1 MSAGDPALLNEGLVG
16 VEAIG
21 SGASETGA
29 GADSQPCREVWTPNQ
44 IVAYRVA
51 RARELRG
58 WTQVEAARQLEPF
71 LGVRLS
77 PASFSA
83 IERSVLGGRIRRF
96 SGDEIVALARG
107 FGVPLGWFFTP
118 PPRSQLVSVQTPD
131 AARDGLDP
139 LELIDLALG
148 DPTSLAE
155 WQRALTEFSRD
166 SRPTAGPPGDV
177 PGCPTV
183 ACPSAC
189 TISSGSA
196 PAPASARCSATPRR
210 QRRCSRRCC
219 ERSSRSRTT
228 RRWRSPATT
237 WRTAGP
243 IRQLPSRAHRS
254 WPARS
259 RRGAPLNRM
268 IGDAS
273 AVRLLRR

>member
-51 RARELRG
+51 RARQLRG

-155 WQRALTEFSRD
+155 WQRALTEFSWD

-177 PGCPTV
+177 PGCPDRRVPERLHDLIRLRTRTRLGEV
-183 ACPSAC
+183 FGDTEAATAVLTALLRTLLQIEDDPEVEV
-189 TISSGSA
+189 SSDDLAHGGANTATSIEGA
-196 PAPASARCSATPRR
+196 PILARAVSPRR
-210 QRRCSRRCC
+210 
-219 ERSSRSRTT
+219 
-228 RRWRSPATT
+228 
-237 WRTAGP
+237 
-243 IRQLPSRAHRS
+243 
-254 WPARS
+254 
-259 RRGAPLNRM
+259 
-268 IGDAS
+268 S
-273 AVRLLRR
+273 AQQDDR